1 MDRDVRHLAAPT
13 LSDRKALRASRVVSQ
28 TDDVHLCIMCLRAI
42 MNYQVTAFLQNR
54 SRLVN
59 VTAVRVASCRHRS
72 ALCRQTGFDLVMKH
86 PRCVNEI
93 TLSLNNRNPR

>member
-1 MDRDVRHLAAPT
+1 MP
-13 LSDRKALRASRVVSQ
+13 DRKTLRTSRVMNQ

-42 MNYQVTAFLQNR
+42 MNYQVRGLTYPACCAWFGVSFVLH
-54 SRLVN
+54 V
-59 VTAVRVASCRHRS
+59 VCSC
-72 ALCRQTGFDLVMKH
+72 QTGFDLVMKH

>member
-1 MDRDVRHLAAPT
+1 MP
-13 LSDRKALRASRVVSQ
+13 DRKTLRTSRVMSQ

-42 MNYQVTAFLQNR
+42 MNYQVGGLTYATCCVWLGVSFVLHVVG
-54 SRLVN
+54 S
-59 VTAVRVASCRHRS
+59 S
-72 ALCRQTGFDLVMKH
+72 QTGFDLVMKH